1 MASADGQRDHRI
13 RSPANAFS
21 SEEPRETQYNPN
33 NSPPVKPTLFG
44 DGPYEDDDDEA
55 EAGPST
61 SADAET

>member
-1 MASADGQRDHRI
+1 MLFL
-13 RSPANAFS
+13 PKN
-21 SEEPRETQYNPN
+21 PWETQYNPN
-33 NSPPVKPTLFG
+33 DLPPVKPTLFG